1 MNSENRDYLESFFHG
16 VRIVMWLVFG
26 VIFFIGMIILTTGN
40 IGGLLFMLMSAI
52 LLFVSLACLRVE
64 EIVLTD
70 VTAMSENI
78 YLITV
83 MLEKKLGSHADEDTN
98 EENANVITD

>member
-1 MNSENRDYLESFFHG
+1 
-16 VRIVMWLVFG
+16 MWLVFG
-26 VIFFIGMIILTTGN
+26 VIFFIGMITLTTGN

-70 VTAMSENI
+70 ITAMSENI

-83 MLEKKLGSHADEDTN
+83 MLEKKLGSQADEDTN